1 MYTVDNLTERVGQL
15 SVEEQRQL
23 FQLVTEH
30 AELLNKVL
38 PDMPLLA
45 HILNNTTSDH
55 ELVQSYV
62 QWKNNS

>member
-1 MYTVDNLTERVGQL
+1 MYTIDNLTERVGQL
-15 SVEEQRQL
+15 SEQEQQQL
-23 FQLVTEH
+23 FHPITEH

-45 HILNNTTSDH
+45 HILNNTSSDH
-55 ELVQSYV
+55 QLVQSYV

>member
-1 MYTVDNLTERVGQL
+1 MYTIDNLTERVGQL
-15 SVEEQRQL
+15 SEQEQQQL
-23 FQLVTEH
+23 FHLITEH

-45 HILNNTTSDH
+45 HILNNTSSDH
-55 ELVQSYV
+55 QLVQSYV